1 MLNWHFEYI
10 WSLRKIRNY
19 FRLLWEMITCT
30 LRNYIVDENMLKKVL
45 LAIRNVAV
53 SEGWAKKQAMS
64 LGIKTFTVAV
74 PAESVVYLMFIVRYA
89 FINFLIHS

>member
-30 LRNYIVDENMLKKVL
+30 LRNYIVDENMLKKKVL
-45 LAIRNVAV
+45 LAIRNVA
-53 SEGWAKKQAMS
+53 G
-64 LGIKTFTVAV
+64 
-74 PAESVVYLMFIVRYA
+74 
-89 FINFLIHS
+89 